1 MDSVRKYYYAT
12 INTTIIVK
20 IKGEDLELTK
30 SNTHFN
36 KPDVFLWQPRKKK
49 EQEFINEFY
58 SYKFVCYKM
67 IMAS

>member
-1 MDSVRKYYYAT
+1 MSSYD
-12 INTTIIVK
+12 N
-20 IKGEDLELTK
+20 L
-30 SNTHFN
+30 
-36 KPDVFLWQPRKKK
+36 QKK